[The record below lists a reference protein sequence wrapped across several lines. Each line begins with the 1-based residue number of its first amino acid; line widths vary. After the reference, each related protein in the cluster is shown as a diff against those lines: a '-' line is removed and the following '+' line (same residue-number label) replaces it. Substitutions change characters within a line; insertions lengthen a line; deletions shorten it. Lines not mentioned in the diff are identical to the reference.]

1 MATMKKKGPLPGLF
15 IGGFLFYML
24 LPIVAT
30 YAFSIAT
37 RWDRTIL
44 PEGLTLDWYKVAFM
58 DRWFLIVFKN
68 SLVLSFS
75 TVIASILIIV
85 PTAYWVHLRVPRA
98 RPILDLISTL
108 PFAIPG
114 VVLSLGLIR
123 LYAQPPL
130 MLARTP
136 AMLVAAYVIFTM
148 PFMYRPVVNSL
159 KAVNIKVL
167 TEAAQSLGSSWLR
180 TLRQVILPNI
190 MPGIISGGLLVFATI
205 FGEFTIATFLV
216 GARYKTFP
224 MQLVYYT
231 RRDGRIASAYSVIS
245 FTIAW
250 VSSLIIL
257 WVAAWGAKRTSGS
270 GHSIKDKDLQINIA
284 GDQK

>member
-1 MATMKKKGPLPGLF
+1 MKKRGFGPGVI
-15 IGGFLFYML
+15 IGGFLLYML
-24 LPIVAT
+24 IPIAAT
-30 YAFSIAT
+30 YMFSVAI

-44 PEGLTLDWYKVAFM
+44 PEGWTLEWYKTAFA

-68 SLVLSFS
+68 SLVISLS
-75 TVIASILIIV
+75 TVAASMAVIV
-85 PTAYWVHLRVPRA
+85 PTAYWVHLRVPKA
-98 RPILDLISTL
+98 RPILDFISTL

-114 VVLSLGLIR
+114 VVLALGLIR
-123 LYAQPPL
+123 LYARPPL

-167 TEAAQSLGSSWLR
+167 TEAAQSLGSSWIR
-180 TLRQVILPNI
+180 TMGQVILPNI

-250 VSSLIIL
+250 VSSLVIL
-257 WVAAWGAKRTSGS
+257 WIATGWAKRSSSGGS
-270 GHSIKDKDLQINIA
+270 VIGKDISSR
-284 GDQK
+284 

>member
-1 MATMKKKGPLPGLF
+1 MRKNNAFPGM
-15 IGGFLFYML
+15 IIAAFLFYML
-24 LPIVAT
+24 LPIIAT

-37 RWDRTIL
+37 RWDRSIL
-44 PEGLTLDWYKVAFM
+44 PEGLTLDWYKVAFT
-58 DRWFLIVFKN
+58 DKWFIIVFKN

-75 TVIASILIIV
+75 TVIASSLVIV
-85 PTAYWVHLRVPRA
+85 PTAYWVHLRVPKA
-98 RPILDLISTL
+98 RPLLDLVSTL

-114 VVLSLGLIR
+114 IVLALGLIR

-130 MLARTP
+130 MIARNP
-136 AMLVAAYVIFTM
+136 VMLVAAYVIFTM

-159 KAVNIKVL
+159 EAVDIRTL
-167 TEAAQSLGSSWLR
+167 TEAAQSLGSPWIR
-180 TLRQVILPNI
+180 TFWQVILPNI
-190 MPGIISGGLLVFATI
+190 LPGILSGGLLVFATI

-257 WVAAWGAKRTSGS
+257 WVATWGVKRT
-270 GHSIKDKDLQINIA
+270 KEKDLQQKKDHKSGAI
-284 GDQK
+284 GD

>member
-1 MATMKKKGPLPGLF
+1 MKKRTFGPGIF
-15 IGGFLFYML
+15 IGGFLLYML
-24 LPIVAT
+24 IPIVAT
-30 YAFSIAT
+30 YMFSVAT

-44 PEGLTLDWYKVAFM
+44 PEGLTFEWYKTAFA
-58 DRWFLIVFKN
+58 DRWFLIVFKH
-68 SLVLSFS
+68 SLVISLS
-75 TVIASILIIV
+75 TVIASMVIIV
-85 PTAYWVHLRVPRA
+85 PTAYWVHLRVPEA
-98 RPILDLISTL
+98 RPILDFISTL

-114 VVLSLGLIR
+114 VVLALGLIR
-123 LYAQPPL
+123 LYARPPW

-167 TEAAQSLGSSWLR
+167 TEAAQSLGSSWIR
-180 TLRQVILPNI
+180 TLGQVILPNI

-216 GARYKTFP
+216 GARFKTFP

-245 FTIAW
+245 FSIAW
-250 VSSLIIL
+250 VSSLVIL
-257 WVAAWGAKRTSGS
+257 WIATSWAKRSSSGGS
-270 GHSIKDKDLQINIA
+270 VVGKDISSR
-284 GDQK
+284 

>member
-1 MATMKKKGPLPGLF
+1 MKRSNAFSGTV
-15 IGGFLFYML
+15 IGAFLFYML
-24 LPIVAT
+24 IPIVAT

-44 PEGLTLDWYKVAFM
+44 PEGFTLEWYRVAFS
-58 DRWFLIVFKN
+58 DKWFTIVFKN

-75 TVIASILIIV
+75 TVIASVLVIV
-85 PTAYWVHLRVPRA
+85 PTAYWVHLRVPKA
-98 RPILDLISTL
+98 RPLLDLITTL

-114 VVLSLGLIR
+114 VVLALGLIR

-130 MLARTP
+130 MLARSP
-136 AMLVAAYVIFTM
+136 VMLVAAYVVFTM
-148 PFMYRPVVNSL
+148 PFMYRPVANSL
-159 KAVNIKVL
+159 EAVDIQTL
-167 TEAAQSLGSSWLR
+167 TEAAQSLGSPWIR
-180 TLRQVILPNI
+180 TFWQVILPNI
-190 MPGIISGGLLVFATI
+190 LPGILSGGLLVFATI

-250 VSSLIIL
+250 ISSLIIL
-257 WVAAWGAKRTSGS
+257 WVANWGIKRSGLS
-270 GHSIKDKDLQINIA
+270 GVRKDKERVKGAI
-284 GDQK
+284 GD

>member
-1 MATMKKKGPLPGLF
+1 MKNNKRFIPLLV

-30 YAFSIAT
+30 YIFSIAT

-44 PEGLTLDWYKVAFM
+44 PEGLTLDWYRAAFA
-58 DRWFLIVFKN
+58 DKWFYIVFRN
-68 SLVLSFS
+68 SLIISIS
-75 TVIASILIIV
+75 TVITSVVIIV
-85 PTAYWVHLRVPRA
+85 PTAYWVHLKLPKA
-98 RPILDLISTL
+98 KPLLDLISTL

-114 VVLSLGLIR
+114 VVLALGLIR

-130 MLARTP
+130 MIARNP
-136 AMLVAAYVIFTM
+136 VMLVAAYVIFTM
-148 PFMYRPVVNSL
+148 PFMYRPVTNSL
-159 KAVNIKVL
+159 EAVNIRVL
-167 TEAAQSLGSSWLR
+167 TEASQSLGASWFR
-180 TLRQVILPNI
+180 TITQVILPNI
-190 MPGIISGGLLVFATI
+190 LPGILSGALLVFATI

-216 GARYKTFP
+216 GARFKTFP

-250 VSSLIIL
+250 VSSLVIL
-257 WVAAWGAKRTSGS
+257 WVATWGAKRTSSRGS
-270 GHSIKDKDLQINIA
+270 ARRKDITIKII
-284 GDQK
+284 GDQNELS

>member
-1 MATMKKKGPLPGLF
+1 MATMNKKRSLSGLF

-24 LPIVAT
+24 VPIVAT
-30 YAFSIAT
+30 YLFSVAT

-44 PEGLTLDWYKVAFM
+44 PEGLTFEWYKIAFA

-85 PTAYWVHLRVPRA
+85 PTAYWTHLRVPKA
-98 RPILDLISTL
+98 KPLLNLISTL

-114 VVLSLGLIR
+114 VVLSIGLIR
-123 LYAQPPL
+123 LYARPPL

-136 AMLVAAYVIFTM
+136 VMVVAAYVIFTM

-159 KAVNIKVL
+159 NAVNIKVL
-167 TEAAQSLGSSWLR
+167 TEAAQSLGSSWIR
-180 TLRQVILPNI
+180 TLWQVILPNI

-250 VSSLIIL
+250 VSSLFIL
-257 WVAAWGAKRTSGS
+257 WVAAWGTKRTKSGGS
-270 GHSIKDKDLQINIA
+270 ENTKEHSITIA
-284 GDQK
+284 GDGQ

>member
-1 MATMKKKGPLPGLF
+1 MAAMKKRRIVPGLV
-15 IGGFLFYML
+15 IAGFLFYML
-24 LPIVAT
+24 LPILAT
-30 YAFSIAT
+30 YAFSIAI

-44 PEGLTLDWYKVAFM
+44 PEGLTLDWYKVAFS
-58 DRWFLIVFKN
+58 DKWFMIVFKN

-75 TVIASILIIV
+75 TVIASTLIIV
-85 PTAYWVHLRVPRA
+85 PTAYWVHLRVPKA
-98 RPILDLISTL
+98 RPLLDFISTL

-114 VVLSLGLIR
+114 VVLALGLIR
-123 LYAQPPL
+123 LYARPPL

-136 AMLVAAYVIFTM
+136 YMLVAAYVIFTM

-159 KAVNIKVL
+159 EAVNIRVL
-167 TEAAQSLGSSWLR
+167 TEAAQSLGASWLR
-180 TLRQVILPNI
+180 TFRQVILPNI
-190 MPGIISGGLLVFATI
+190 LPGILSGGLLVFATI

-250 VSSLIIL
+250 ISSMIIL
-257 WVAAWGAKRTSGS
+257 WVAAWGTKRTSGGIS
-270 GHSIKDKDLQINIA
+270 NRIKEPSKA
-284 GDQK
+284 TGGEQK

>member
-1 MATMKKKGPLPGLF
+1 MATIKKKRSPSALL

-24 LPIVAT
+24 LPILAT
-30 YAFSIAT
+30 YIFSIAT
-37 RWDRTIL
+37 RWDRSIL
-44 PEGLTLDWYKVAFM
+44 PEGLTLDWYKVAFA
-58 DRWFLIVFKN
+58 DKWFLIVFKN
-68 SLVLSFS
+68 SLVLSIS
-75 TVIASILIIV
+75 TVIASIVIIV
-85 PTAYWVHLRVPRA
+85 PTAYWVHLRIPKARA
-98 RPILDLISTL
+98 LLDFLSIL

-114 VVLSLGLIR
+114 VVFSLGLIR
-123 LYAQPPL
+123 LYARPPL

-136 AMLVAAYVIFTM
+136 IMLVAAYVIFTM

-180 TLRQVILPNI
+180 TLGQVILPNI

-224 MQLVYYT
+224 MQLVHYT

-250 VSSLIIL
+250 VTSLIIL
-257 WVAAWGAKRTSGS
+257 WVAAWGARRTESGRS
-270 GHSIKDKDLQINIA
+270 GKEPIISSA
-284 GDQK
+284 GDQQ

>member
-1 MATMKKKGPLPGLF
+1 MATIKKKRSLPGLF

-24 LPIVAT
+24 LPIIAT
-30 YAFSIAT
+30 YVFSIAT
-37 RWDRTIL
+37 RWDRSIL
-44 PEGLTLDWYKVAFM
+44 PEGLTLEWYKIAIA

-85 PTAYWVHLRVPRA
+85 PTAYWTHLRVPKA
-98 RPILDLISTL
+98 KPILDLISTL

-123 LYAQPPL
+123 LYARPPL

-136 AMLVAAYVIFTM
+136 TMLVAAYVIFTM

-159 KAVNIKVL
+159 EAVDIKVL

-180 TLRQVILPNI
+180 TFRQVILPNI
-190 MPGIISGGLLVFATI
+190 MPGIVSGGLLVFATI

-257 WVAAWGAKRTSGS
+257 WVATWGAKRTGA
-270 GHSIKDKDLQINIA
+270 GGKQNLNERNKNTA
-284 GDQK
+284 GDPL

>member
-1 MATMKKKGPLPGLF
+1 MAKMRKRSIIPGVF

-30 YAFSIAT
+30 YLFSIAT
-37 RWDRTIL
+37 RWDTTIL
-44 PEGLTLDWYKVAFM
+44 PQGLTLEWYKTAFV
-58 DRWFLIVFKN
+58 DRWFLIVFRH
-68 SLVLSFS
+68 SLVISIS
-75 TVIASILIIV
+75 TVIASIAVIV
-85 PTAYWVHLRVPRA
+85 PTAYWVHLRVPKA
-98 RPILDLISTL
+98 RPILDFISTL

-114 VVLSLGLIR
+114 VVLALGLIR

-180 TLRQVILPNI
+180 TLSQVILPNI

-216 GARYKTFP
+216 GARFKTFP

-250 VSSLIIL
+250 VSSLVIL
-257 WVAAWGAKRTSGS
+257 WVATGWAKRSSSG
-270 GHSIKDKDLQINIA
+270 GGMVGKDISSR
-284 GDQK
+284 

>member
-1 MATMKKKGPLPGLF
+1 MATIRKKKSLPGLL
-15 IGGFLFYML
+15 IGGFLLYML

-30 YAFSIAT
+30 YIFSIAI
-37 RWDRTIL
+37 RWDRSIL
-44 PEGLTLDWYKVAFM
+44 PEGLTLEWYKVAFA

-85 PTAYWVHLRVPRA
+85 PTAYWVHLRVPKARA
-98 RPILDLISTL
+98 LLDLLSIL

-123 LYAQPPL
+123 LYAKPPL

-136 AMLVAAYVIFTM
+136 TMLVAAYVIFTM

-180 TLRQVILPNI
+180 TMVQVILPNI

-257 WVAAWGAKRTSGS
+257 WVAAWGARRTESGGS
-270 GHSIKDKDLQINIA
+270 ANQKELKISSA
-284 GDQK
+284 GDQ

>member
-1 MATMKKKGPLPGLF
+1 MKKKMLVPGLI
-15 IGGFLFYML
+15 IGGFLFYMM

-30 YAFSIAT
+30 YMFSIAT
-37 RWDRTIL
+37 RWDRTML
-44 PEGLTLDWYKVAFM
+44 PEGLTLEWYKTAFT
-58 DRWFLIVFKN
+58 DPWFLIVFKN
-68 SLVLSFS
+68 SVVLSAS
-75 TVIASILIIV
+75 TVIVSIIIIV
-85 PTAYWVHLRVPRA
+85 PTAYWAHLSVPKA
-98 RPILDLISTL
+98 KPLLDLISIL

-123 LYAQPPL
+123 LYARPPL

-159 KAVNIKVL
+159 EAVNIRVL
-167 TEAAQSLGSSWLR
+167 TEAAQSLGSSWMR
-180 TLRQVILPNI
+180 TLREVILPNI
-190 MPGIISGGLLVFATI
+190 MPGIVSGGLLVFATI

-245 FTIAW
+245 FTVAW
-250 VSSLIIL
+250 VSSLIII
-257 WVAAWGAKRTSGS
+257 WIAAWAVKRTGS
-270 GHSIKDKDLQINIA
+270 SRARKVKGLSEITA
-284 GDQK
+284 GEQQ